1 MGIPHG
7 RSPMGKRGT
16 RVGRCDVVVPKSER
30 HIEGVASKSFDRFG
44 FCAPGADRFWQFAS
58 GLFRLPRRRNKVSP
72 SNSLAND
79 HLRRSLF
86 GVEENQDRVSE

>member
-1 MGIPHG
+1 
-7 RSPMGKRGT
+7 MGKRGT

-30 HIEGVASKSFDRFG
+30 RIEGVVSKSFDRFG

-58 GLFRLPRRRNKVSP
+58 GLFRLPKRQSKASP

-79 HLRRSLF
+79 RLRRSLF
-86 GVEENQDRVSE
+86 GVEGSQDRVSE